1 MKKDFFK
8 VLFVA
13 AVALLTVSCSDDKD
27 KNNDVT
33 VDRKVAVLLP
43 NDSMIERWGID
54 KKNLENAMNRYGLDA
69 TFYTAPETAEGAI
82 QQVEQLEKAIN
93 DGIKYIVIT
102 AIDHKKI
109 NESQLIEKNPD
120 VKVVCHDRFVL
131 DNPHIAYISSADTKA
146 VGGLQASFLLT
157 YFRTSGKS
165 SMTLEI
171 LEGPETDVNAK
182 DYYDGAMEKLNP
194 LIESG
199 ELIVKSGKKEYD
211 QVKANSW
218 SVADGKS
225 DMLNRL
231 ASYGQSER
239 PDLILAAVD
248 NQAQG
253 AIEALTEKGITDM
266 PIITGQDNATIARQN
281 ILDGKQT
288 MTIDKSL
295 EEMAFN
301 TALIV
306 NGLVHN
312 VPVQTI
318 DYVTIGSTKIPVMYS
333 KLITMVRDSYPY

>member
-8 VLFVA
+8 VLFIA
-13 AVALLTVSCSDDKD
+13 AVALLTVSCSNDKD
-27 KNNDVT
+27 KDNDVT

-43 NDSMIERWGID
+43 DDSMIERWGID

-69 TFYTAPETAEGAI
+69 TFYTAPETAEGAN
-82 QQVEQLEKAIN
+82 QQVAQLEKAIN

-102 AIDHKKI
+102 AIDYNKI
-109 NESQLIEKNPD
+109 NESGLLEQNPD
-120 VKVVCHDRFVL
+120 VKVVCHDRFL
-131 DNPHIAYISSADTKA
+131 IDNPHIAYISSADTKA
-146 VGGLQASFLLT
+146 VGGLQATFLLT

-182 DYYDGAMEKLNP
+182 DYYEGAMEKLRP
-194 LIESG
+194 LIDND
-199 ELIVKSGKKEYD
+199 ELIVKSGKIEYD
-211 QVKANSW
+211 QVKTNSW

-225 DMLNRL
+225 AMKARL
-231 ASYGQSER
+231 DYYEGEC
-239 PDLILAAVD
+239 PDLILASTD

-253 AIEALTEKGITDM
+253 VIEALNEINNTIK
-266 PIITGQDNATIARQN
+266 PVITGQDNSTIAKDN
-281 ILDGKQT
+281 ILAGKQT

-318 DYVTIGSTKIPVMYS
+318 KYITIGTAKIPVMYS
-333 KLITMVRDSYPY
+333 TLITKVKDSY

>member
-1 MKKDFFK
+1 
-8 VLFVA
+8 
-13 AVALLTVSCSDDKD
+13 
-27 KNNDVT
+27 
-33 VDRKVAVLLP
+33 
-43 NDSMIERWGID
+43 
-54 KKNLENAMNRYGLDA
+54 
-69 TFYTAPETAEGAI
+69 
-82 QQVEQLEKAIN
+82 
-93 DGIKYIVIT
+93 VIT
-102 AIDHKKI
+102 AIDYKKI

-120 VKVVCHDRFVL
+120 VKVVCHDRFL
-131 DNPHIAYISSADTKA
+131 IDNPHIAYISSADTKA
-146 VGGLQASFLLT
+146 VGQMQASFLLT
-157 YFRTSGKS
+157 YFRASGKS

-182 DYYDGAMEKLNP
+182 DYCDGAMEKLRP
-194 LIESG
+194 LIENDK
-199 ELIVKSGKKEYD
+199 LIVKSGKIEYD

-231 ASYGQSER
+231 GSYEQGEC

-253 AIEALTEKGITDM
+253 AIQALTEKSISDM
-266 PIITGQDNATIARQN
+266 PIITGQDNSTIARQN
-281 ILDGKQT
+281 ILNGKQT

-318 DYVTIGSTKIPVMYS
+318 KYITIGTAKIPVMYS
-333 KLITMVRDSYPY
+333 TLITKVKDSY

>member
-13 AVALLTVSCSDDKD
+13 AVALLTVSCSDKDKD
-27 KNNDVT
+27 NDVT

-43 NDSMIERWGID
+43 DDSMIERWGKD
-54 KKNLENAMNRYGLDA
+54 KDNLENAMNRYGLDA
-69 TFYTAPETAEGAI
+69 TFYTAPETAEGAN
-82 QQVEQLEKAIN
+82 QQVAQLEKAIN

-102 AIDHKKI
+102 AIDYNKI
-109 NESQLIEKNPD
+109 NESGLLEQNPD
-120 VKVVCHDRFVL
+120 VKVVCHDRFL
-131 DNPHIAYISSADTKA
+131 IDNPRIAYISSADTKA

-253 AIEALTEKGITDM
+253 AIQALTEKGISDM
-266 PIITGQDNATIARQN
+266 PIITGQDNSTIARQN
-281 ILDGKQT
+281 IQAGKQT

-301 TALIV
+301 TAMIV
-306 NGLVHN
+306 NGLIHN

-318 DYVTIGSTKIPVMYS
+318 DYVTIESKKIPVMYS
-333 KLITMVRDSYPY
+333 KLITKVKDSY

>member
-27 KNNDVT
+27 KDNDVT
-33 VDRKVAVLLP
+33 VDRRVAVLLP
-43 NDSMIERWGID
+43 DHSMIERWGID

-69 TFYTAPETAEGAI
+69 TFYTAPETAEGAK

-93 DGIKYIVIT
+93 DGIKYIVLT
-102 AIDHKKI
+102 AIDYKKI
-109 NESQLIEKNPD
+109 NDSQLIEKNPD
-120 VKVVCHDRFVL
+120 VKVVCHDRFL
-131 DNPHIAYISSADTKA
+131 FDNPHIAYISSADTKA

-182 DYYDGAMEKLNP
+182 DYYEGAMEKLRP
-194 LIESG
+194 LIEDDK
-199 ELIVKSGKKEYD
+199 LIVKSGKIEYD
-211 QVKANSW
+211 QVKTNSW

-225 DMLNRL
+225 AMKARL
-231 ASYGQSER
+231 DYYEGEC
-239 PDLILAAVD
+239 PDLILAATD
-248 NQAQG
+248 NQAKG
-253 AIEALTEKGITDM
+253 VIEALNEINNTIK
-266 PIITGQDNATIARQN
+266 PVITGQDNSTIAKDN
-281 ILDGKQT
+281 ILAGKQT

-318 DYVTIGSTKIPVMYS
+318 KYITIGTAKIPVMYS
-333 KLITMVRDSYPY
+333 TLITMVRDSYPY

>member
-27 KNNDVT
+27 KDDEAT
-33 VDRKVAVLLP
+33 VDRRVAVLLP
-43 NDSMIERWGID
+43 DASIIDRWAID
-54 KKNLENAMNRYGLDA
+54 KKNLENAMARYGLDA
-69 TFYTAPETAEGAI
+69 TFYVAPETKEGAEM
-82 QQVEQLEKAIN
+82 QVAQLRKVIN
-93 DGIKYIVIT
+93 DGVKNIVVT
-102 AIDHKKI
+102 AIDYKKI
-109 NESQLIEKNPD
+109 NESQLIEQNPD

-157 YFRTSGKS
+157 YFRTSGKP

-182 DYYDGAMEKLNP
+182 DYYEGAMEKLRP
-194 LIESG
+194 LIENDK
-199 ELIVKSGKKEYD
+199 LIVKSGKIEYD
-211 QVKANSW
+211 QVKGNSW

-225 DMLNRL
+225 AMLDRL
-231 ASYGQSER
+231 GSYEQGEC

-253 AIEALTEKGITDM
+253 AIQALTEKGISDM

-281 ILDGKQT
+281 ILNGKQT

-333 KLITMVRDSYPY
+333 KLITMVKDSYPY

>member
-27 KNNDVT
+27 NDNDVT

-43 NDSMIERWGID
+43 DASVIERWGID
-54 KKNLENAMNRYGLDA
+54 KENLENAMDRYGLDA
-69 TFYTAPETAEGAI
+69 TFYVAPETKEGAEM
-82 QQVEQLEKAIN
+82 QVAQLKKVIN
-93 DGIKYIVIT
+93 DGVKYVVLT
-102 AIDHKKI
+102 AIDYKKI
-109 NESQLIEKNPD
+109 NESKLIEDNPD
-120 VKVVCHDRFVL
+120 VKVVCHDRFL
-131 DNPHIAYISSADTKA
+131 IDNPHIAYISSANTKA

-194 LIESG
+194 LIKSG

-225 DMLNRL
+225 AMLDRL
-231 ASYGQSER
+231 GSYEQGEC

-281 ILDGKQT
+281 ILNGKQT

-318 DYVTIGSTKIPVMYS
+318 DYVTIGSAKIPVMYS
-333 KLITMVRDSYPY
+333 KLITMVKDSYPY

>member
-33 VDRKVAVLLP
+33 VDRRVAVLLP
-43 NDSMIERWGID
+43 DDSMIERWGID

-69 TFYTAPETAEGAI
+69 TFYTAPETAEGAN
-82 QQVEQLEKAIN
+82 QQVDQLEKAIN

-102 AIDHKKI
+102 AIDYKKI
-109 NESQLIEKNPD
+109 NASNLIQNNPD
-120 VKVVCHDRFVL
+120 VKVVCHERLVL
-131 DNPHIAYISSADTKA
+131 DNPHIAYLSSANTKA
-146 VGGLQASFLLT
+146 VGHMQAMFLLT
-157 YFRTSGKS
+157 YFRSSGES

-182 DYYDGAMEKLNP
+182 DYYDGAMEKLRP

-225 DMLNRL
+225 DMKARL
-231 ASYGQSER
+231 DYYEGEC
-239 PDLILAAVD
+239 PELILAAID

-253 AIEALTEKGITDM
+253 VIEALNEINNTIK
-266 PIITGQDNATIARQN
+266 PVITGQDNSTTAKQY

-318 DYVTIGSTKIPVMYS
+318 KYITIGTAKIPVMYS
-333 KLITMVRDSYPY
+333 TLITKVKDSY

>member
-13 AVALLTVSCSDDKD
+13 AVALLTVSCSDKDKD
-27 KNNDVT
+27 NDVT
-33 VDRKVAVLLP
+33 VDRRVAVLLP
-43 NDSMIERWGID
+43 DDSMIERWGID

-69 TFYTAPETAEGAI
+69 TFYTAPETAEGAN

-93 DGIKYIVIT
+93 DGIKYIVLT
-102 AIDHKKI
+102 AIDYKKI
-109 NESQLIEKNPD
+109 NESQLIEQNPD
-120 VKVVCHDRFVL
+120 VKVVCHDRFL
-131 DNPHIAYISSADTKA
+131 IDNPHIAYISSADTKA
-146 VGGLQASFLLT
+146 VGVLQATFLLT

-194 LIESG
+194 LIKSG
-199 ELIVKSGKKEYD
+199 ELIVKSGKTEYD
-211 QVKANSW
+211 QVKTNSW

-225 DMLNRL
+225 AMLDRL
-231 ASYGQSER
+231 GSYEQGEC

-253 AIEALTEKGITDM
+253 AIQALTEKGISDM
-266 PIITGQDNATIARQN
+266 PIITGQDNSTISRQK

-318 DYVTIGSTKIPVMYS
+318 KYITIGTAKIPVMYS
-333 KLITMVRDSYPY
+333 TLITKVKDSY

>member
-8 VLFVA
+8 VLFIA
-13 AVALLTVSCSDDKD
+13 AFALLTVSCSNDKD
-27 KNNDVT
+27 DDEVT

-43 NDSMIERWGID
+43 DDSMIERWGID

-69 TFYTAPETAEGAI
+69 TFYTAPETAEGAN

-102 AIDHKKI
+102 AIDYKKI
-109 NESQLIEKNPD
+109 NESGLLEKNPD

-131 DNPHIAYISSADTKA
+131 DNPHIAYLSSANTKA
-146 VGGLQASFLLT
+146 VGHMQAMFLLT
-157 YFRTSGKS
+157 YFRASGES

-182 DYYDGAMEKLNP
+182 DYYDGAMEKLRP
-194 LIESG
+194 LIENG
-199 ELIVKSGKKEYD
+199 ELIVKSGKTEYD

-225 DMLNRL
+225 DMKARLN
-231 ASYGQSER
+231 YYEGECPQ
-239 PDLILAAVD
+239 LILAAID

-253 AIEALTEKGITDM
+253 VIEALNEINNTIT
-266 PIITGQDNATIARQN
+266 PVITGQDNSTKAKEN
-281 ILDGKQT
+281 IQAGKQT

-301 TALIV
+301 TAMIV

-318 DYVTIGSTKIPVMYS
+318 DYITIGSTKIPAMYS
-333 KLITMVRDSYPY
+333 KLITMVKDSY

>member
-27 KNNDVT
+27 KDNDVT
-33 VDRKVAVLLP
+33 VDRRVAVLLP
-43 NDSMIERWGID
+43 DDSMIERWGID
-54 KKNLENAMNRYGLDA
+54 KKNLENAMNRYGLNA
-69 TFYTAPETAEGAI
+69 TFYTAPEMAEGAN

-93 DGIKYIVIT
+93 DGIKYIVLT
-102 AIDHKKI
+102 AIDYKKI
-109 NESQLIEKNPD
+109 NDSQLIEQNPD
-120 VKVVCHDRFVL
+120 VKVVCHDRFL
-131 DNPHIAYISSADTKA
+131 IDNPHIAYISSADTKA
-146 VGGLQASFLLT
+146 VGHMQATFLLT
-157 YFRTSGKS
+157 YFRASGKS

-182 DYYDGAMEKLNP
+182 DYYDGAMEKLRP

-225 DMLNRL
+225 DMKARL
-231 ASYGQSER
+231 DYYEGECPQ
-239 PDLILAAVD
+239 LILAAID

-253 AIEALTEKGITDM
+253 VIEALNEINNTIK
-266 PIITGQDNATIARQN
+266 PVITGQDNSTTAKQY

-318 DYVTIGSTKIPVMYS
+318 KYITIGTAKIPVMYS
-333 KLITMVRDSYPY
+333 TLITKVKDSY

>member
-8 VLFVA
+8 VLFVV
-13 AVALLTVSCSDDKD
+13 AVALLTISCSDDKD

-33 VDRKVAVLLP
+33 VDRRVAVLLP

-69 TFYTAPETAEGAI
+69 TFYTAPETVEGAN
-82 QQVEQLEKAIN
+82 QQVDQLEKAIN

-109 NESQLIEKNPD
+109 NESNLIQNNPD
-120 VKVVCHDRFVL
+120 VKVVCHDRFLL
-131 DNPHIAYISSADTKA
+131 DNPNIAYVSSANTKA
-146 VGGLQASFLLT
+146 VGHMQAMFLLT
-157 YFRTSGKS
+157 YFRASGKP

-182 DYYDGAMEKLNP
+182 DYYEGAMEKLKP
-194 LIESG
+194 LIDNN
-199 ELIVKSGKKEYD
+199 ELIVKSGKTEYN
-211 QVKANSW
+211 QVKTNSW

-225 DMLNRL
+225 AMKARL
-231 ASYGQSER
+231 DYYEGEC
-239 PDLILAAVD
+239 PELILAAID

-253 AIEALTEKGITDM
+253 VIEALNEINNTIK
-266 PIITGQDNATIARQN
+266 PVITGQDNSTTAKQN

-301 TALIV
+301 TAMIV
-306 NGLVHN
+306 NGLIHN

-318 DYVTIGSTKIPVMYS
+318 DYITIGSKKIPVMYS
-333 KLITMVRDSYPY
+333 KLITMVKDSYPY

>member
-1 MKKDFFK
+1 MKKDYLK
-8 VLFVA
+8 LLFIA
-13 AVALLTVSCSDDKD
+13 AVALLTVSCSKD
-27 KNNDVT
+27 NDNEVT
-33 VDRKVAVLLP
+33 VDRRVAVLLP
-43 NDSMIERWGID
+43 DASIIDRWAID
-54 KKNLENAMNRYGLDA
+54 KKNLENAMARYGLDA
-69 TFYTAPETAEGAI
+69 TFYVAPETKEGAEM
-82 QQVEQLEKAIN
+82 QVAQLRKVIN
-93 DGIKYIVIT
+93 
-102 AIDHKKI
+102 
-109 NESQLIEKNPD
+109 
-120 VKVVCHDRFVL
+120 
-131 DNPHIAYISSADTKA
+131 
-146 VGGLQASFLLT
+146 
-157 YFRTSGKS
+157 
-165 SMTLEI
+165 
-171 LEGPETDVNAK
+171 
-182 DYYDGAMEKLNP
+182 DGAMERLNP

-253 AIEALTEKGITDM
+253 AIEALAEKGITDM

-333 KLITMVRDSYPY
+333 KLITMVKDSYPY

>member
-13 AVALLTVSCSDDKD
+13 AVALLTVSCSDKDKD
-27 KNNDVT
+27 NDVT

-69 TFYTAPETAEGAI
+69 TFYTAPETAEGAN
-82 QQVEQLEKAIN
+82 QQVDQLEKAIN

-102 AIDHKKI
+102 AIDYKKI
-109 NESQLIEKNPD
+109 NASNLIQNNPD

-131 DNPHIAYISSADTKA
+131 DNPQIAYLSSANTKA
-146 VGGLQASFLLT
+146 VGHMQAMFLLT
-157 YFRTSGKS
+157 YFRSSGES

-182 DYYDGAMEKLNP
+182 DYYDGAMEKLRP

-199 ELIVKSGKKEYD
+199 ELIVKSGKTEYD

-225 DMLNRL
+225 DMKARL
-231 ASYGQSER
+231 DYYEGECPQ
-239 PDLILAAVD
+239 LILAAID

-253 AIEALTEKGITDM
+253 VIEALNEINNTIT
-266 PIITGQDNATIARQN
+266 PVITGQDNSTIAKEN
-281 ILDGKQT
+281 ILAGKQT

-301 TALIV
+301 TAMIV
-306 NGLVHN
+306 NGLIRN

-318 DYVTIGSTKIPVMYS
+318 DYVTIGSKKIPVMYS
-333 KLITMVRDSYPY
+333 KLITMVKDSYPY

>member
-1 MKKDFFK
+1 MKKDYLK
-8 VLFVA
+8 LLLIA
-13 AVALLTVSCSDDKD
+13 AVALLTVSCSKDNEKDD
-27 KNNDVT
+27 VA

-43 NDSMIERWGID
+43 DASVIERWAID
-54 KKNLENAMNRYGLDA
+54 KKNLENAMTRYGLDA
-69 TFYTAPETAEGAI
+69 TFYTAPETAEGAQ
-82 QQVEQLEKAIN
+82 QQVEQLKRAI
-93 DGIKYIVIT
+93 DGGIKYIVLT
-102 AIDHKKI
+102 AIDYKEI
-109 NESQLIEKNPD
+109 NKSGLLAQNPD

-182 DYYDGAMEKLNP
+182 DYYDGAMERLNP

-253 AIEALTEKGITDM
+253 AIEALAEKGITDM

-333 KLITMVRDSYPY
+333 KLITMVKDSYPY

>member
-13 AVALLTVSCSDDKD
+13 AVALLTVSCSDKDKD
-27 KNNDVT
+27 NDVT

-43 NDSMIERWGID
+43 DDSMIERWGID

-69 TFYTAPETAEGAI
+69 TFYTAPETAEGAN
-82 QQVEQLEKAIN
+82 QQVDQLEKAIN

-102 AIDHKKI
+102 AIDYKKI
-109 NESQLIEKNPD
+109 NASNLIQNNPD
-120 VKVVCHDRFVL
+120 VKVVCHDRFLL
-131 DNPHIAYISSADTKA
+131 DNPNIAYVSSANTKA
-146 VGGLQASFLLT
+146 VGHMQAMFLLT
-157 YFRTSGKS
+157 YFRASGKP

-182 DYYDGAMEKLNP
+182 DYYDGAMEKLKP
-194 LIESG
+194 LIDND
-199 ELIVKSGKKEYD
+199 ELIVKSGKINYD
-211 QVKANSW
+211 DVKANSW
-218 SVADGKS
+218 SVEDGKS
-225 DMLNRL
+225 DMQDRL
-231 ASYGQSER
+231 SYYEGEC
-239 PDLILAAVD
+239 PELILAAID

-253 AIEALTEKGITDM
+253 VIEALNEINNTIT
-266 PIITGQDNATIARQN
+266 PVITGQDNSTTAKQN

-301 TALIV
+301 TAMIV
-306 NGLVHN
+306 NGLIHN

-333 KLITMVRDSYPY
+333 KLITMVKDSYPY

>member
-1 MKKDFFK
+1 M
-8 VLFVA
+8 LFVA

-27 KNNDVT
+27 KDDDVT
-33 VDRKVAVLLP
+33 VDRRVAVLLP

-54 KKNLENAMNRYGLDA
+54 KKNLENAMDRYGLDA
-69 TFYTAPETAEGAI
+69 TFYTAPETAEGAN

-102 AIDHKKI
+102 AIDYKKI

-120 VKVVCHDRFVL
+120 VKVVCHDRFL
-131 DNPHIAYISSADTKA
+131 IDNPHIAYISSADTKA
-146 VGGLQASFLLT
+146 VGHMQATFLLT
-157 YFRTSGKS
+157 YFRASGKS

-182 DYYDGAMEKLNP
+182 DYYDGAMEKLKP
-194 LIESG
+194 LIDNN
-199 ELIVKSGKKEYD
+199 ELIVKSGKTEYD
-211 QVKANSW
+211 QVKTNSW

-225 DMLNRL
+225 AMEARL
-231 ASYGQSER
+231 DYYEGEC
-239 PDLILAAVD
+239 PELILAAID

-253 AIEALTEKGITDM
+253 VIEALNEINNTIK
-266 PIITGQDNATIARQN
+266 PVITGQDNSTTAKQY

-318 DYVTIGSTKIPVMYS
+318 KYITIGTAKIPVMYS
-333 KLITMVRDSYPY
+333 TLITKVKDSY

>member
-13 AVALLTVSCSDDKD
+13 AVALLTVSCSDKDKD
-27 KNNDVT
+27 NDVT

-43 NDSMIERWGID
+43 DDSMIERWGID

-69 TFYTAPETAEGAI
+69 TFYTAPETAEGAN

-102 AIDHKKI
+102 AIDYKKI
-109 NESQLIEKNPD
+109 NESGLLEKNPD

-131 DNPHIAYISSADTKA
+131 DNPHIAYLSSANTKA
-146 VGGLQASFLLT
+146 VGHMQAMFLLT
-157 YFRTSGKS
+157 YFRASGES

-182 DYYDGAMEKLNP
+182 DYYDGAMEKLRP
-194 LIESG
+194 LIENG
-199 ELIVKSGKKEYD
+199 ELIVKSGKTEYD

-225 DMLNRL
+225 DMKARL
-231 ASYGQSER
+231 DYYEGECPQ
-239 PDLILAAVD
+239 LILAAID

-253 AIEALTEKGITDM
+253 VIEALNEINNTIK
-266 PIITGQDNATIARQN
+266 PVITGQDNSTIAKDN
-281 ILDGKQT
+281 ILAGKQT

-301 TALIV
+301 TAMIV

-318 DYVTIGSTKIPVMYS
+318 DYVTVGSTKIPAMYS
-333 KLITMVRDSYPY
+333 KLITMVKDSYPY

>member
-13 AVALLTVSCSDDKD
+13 AVALLTVSCSDKDKD
-27 KNNDVT
+27 NDVT

-43 NDSMIERWGID
+43 DDSMIERWGID
-54 KKNLENAMNRYGLDA
+54 KKNLENAMDRYGLDA
-69 TFYTAPETAEGAI
+69 TFYTAPETAEGAN

-109 NESQLIEKNPD
+109 NESQLIEQNPD
-120 VKVVCHDRFVL
+120 VKVVCHDRFLL
-131 DNPHIAYISSADTKA
+131 DNPHIAYISSANTKA
-146 VGGLQASFLLT
+146 VGHMQATFLLT
-157 YFRTSGKS
+157 YFRASGES

-211 QVKANSW
+211 QVKTNSW

-225 DMLNRL
+225 AMKARL
-231 ASYGQSER
+231 DYYEGEC
-239 PDLILAAVD
+239 PELILAAID

-253 AIEALTEKGITDM
+253 VIEALNEINNTIK
-266 PIITGQDNATIARQN
+266 PVITGQDNSTTAMQN
-281 ILDGKQT
+281 ILDGKQA

-333 KLITMVRDSYPY
+333 KLITMVKDSYPY

>member
-13 AVALLTVSCSDDKD
+13 AVALLTVSCSDKDKD
-27 KNNDVT
+27 NDVT
-33 VDRKVAVLLP
+33 VDRRVAVLLP
-43 NDSMIERWGID
+43 DDSMIERWGKD
-54 KKNLENAMNRYGLDA
+54 KENLENAMNRYGLDA
-69 TFYTAPETAEGAI
+69 TFYTAPETAEGAN
-82 QQVEQLEKAIN
+82 QQVEQLEKAIK

-109 NESQLIEKNPD
+109 NESGLLEKNPD
-120 VKVVCHDRFVL
+120 VKVVCHDRFL
-131 DNPHIAYISSADTKA
+131 IDNPYIAYISSADTKA
-146 VGGLQASFLLT
+146 VGQMQATFLLT

-182 DYYDGAMEKLNP
+182 DYYDGAMEKLKP
-194 LIESG
+194 LIDNN
-199 ELIVKSGKKEYD
+199 ELIVKSGKTEYD
-211 QVKANSW
+211 QVKTNSW

-225 DMLNRL
+225 AMKARL
-231 ASYGQSER
+231 YYYEGEC
-239 PDLILAAVD
+239 PELILAAID

-253 AIEALTEKGITDM
+253 VIEALNEINNTIK
-266 PIITGQDNATIARQN
+266 PVITGQDNSTTAKQN

-318 DYVTIGSTKIPVMYS
+318 KYITIGTAKIPVMYS
-333 KLITMVRDSYPY
+333 TLITKVKDSY